1 MRKGKKPPARMR
13 NKQYKYLWKKCQDE
27 KIIRQAWKNLRR
39 NKTKRKSVM
48 EIDKNLNEEVKKMQK
63 LIAETVAENPAGGYN
78 PPKTRK
84 TKIVHEKGK
93 KRTAHLADIHEQW
106 YFHILV
112 EVMQPIILRRLSK
125 NAVGCVP
132 GRGAHLGKHKIE
144 KLISE
149 GARYYIKG
157 DVRHF
162 YDNIRIDI
170 VIKELRR
177 DIADER
183 FLYLIR
189 KIYRYQPKG
198 ILIGLYISP
207 WLANYILI
215 PVDDLI
221 ERTDNTGLVRY
232 VDDLIITSTNK
243 KVLHRLLT
251 AVRIAL
257 GKLRLKLKHNYQ
269 VIRLDYETK
278 NGRIGRPIDF
288 MGFEFWRD
296 RTVIRKC
303 ILLAATRTA
312 KKLWR
317 AKQEGRG
324 YYARQVRGLVS
335 LMGWFQWTN
344 SYDCYLAYIKP
355 CVDIGKLKRII
366 SKLDKEAKKND
377 GMEEGDL
384 RGTAA

>member
-1 MRKGKKPPARMR
+1 MRKGKKPPARM
-13 NKQYKYLWKKCQDE
+13 NDKQYKYLWKKCQDE

-39 NKTKRKSVM
+39 NKTKRKGVI
-48 EIDKNLNEEVKKMQK
+48 EIDKNLDEEVKKMKQ
-63 LIAETVAENPAGGYN
+63 LIADTAEENPGAGYN
-78 PPKTRK
+78 PPKVRK

-132 GRGAHLGKHKIE
+132 GRGAHLGKRKIE
-144 KLISE
+144 KLIRE

-162 YDNIRIDI
+162 YDSIRIDI
-170 VIKELRR
+170 VIKELRH

-189 KIYRYQPKG
+189 KIYRYKPKG

-215 PVDDLI
+215 PVDEII
-221 ERTDNTGLVRY
+221 ERSDNTGLVRY
-232 VDDLIITSTNK
+232 VDDIIITSTNK
-243 KVLHRLLT
+243 KLLHRLL
-251 AVRIAL
+251 AQMRVAL

-269 VIRLDYETK
+269 VIKIDYESK
-278 NGRIGRPIDF
+278 HGRIGRPIDF

-296 RTVIRKC
+296 RTIIRKC
-303 ILLAATRTA
+303 ILLSATRTA
-312 KKLWR
+312 KKLWK

-355 CVDIGKLKRII
+355 CVDIGKLKKLI

-384 RGTAA
+384 RGAAA

>member
-1 MRKGKKPPARMR
+1 MRKGKKAPARM
-13 NKQYKYLWKKCQDE
+13 NDKQYKYLWKKCQDE
-27 KIIRQAWKNLRR
+27 KVIRQAWKNLRR
-39 NKTKRKSVM
+39 NKTKRKGVI
-48 EIDKNLNEEVKKMQK
+48 EIDKNLNEEIKKMQK
-63 LIAETVAENPAGGYN
+63 LIAETVAENPDGGYN
-78 PPKTRK
+78 PPKVRK

-93 KRTAHLADIHEQW
+93 KRIAHLADIHEQW

-125 NAVGCVP
+125 NTVGCIP
-132 GRGAHLGKHKIE
+132 GRGAHMGKRKIE
-144 KLISE
+144 KLIRD

-170 VIKELRR
+170 MLRELRR

-215 PVDDLI
+215 PIDNLI
-221 ERTDNTGLVRY
+221 ERTDNIGFVRY
-232 VDDLIITSTNK
+232 VDDLVITSSNK
-243 KVLHRLLT
+243 KILHRLLT
-251 AVRIAL
+251 AVRIEL

-269 VIRLDYETK
+269 VIRIDYETK
-278 NGRIGRPIDF
+278 RGRIGRPIDF

-335 LMGWFQWTN
+335 LMGWFQWTG

-384 RGTAA
+384 CGTAA